1 MSTTEDIHSDHIE
14 DGDADNEVRSPS
26 PSVSDRVQDV
36 ETMQA
41 RLAEL
46 EAEAQK
52 IREMQESV
60 DKEHSA
66 LSTQDKKEDVDA
78 RSVFVGNVDYAATPE
93 ELQAH
98 FASCGTILRVTILC
112 DKVTGH
118 PKGYGSLPYIAVLFV
133 FVSPPSSPPP
143 SCCLLCCFLH
153 TFFSSCSMS

>member
-1 MSTTEDIHSDHIE
+1 M
-14 DGDADNEVRSPS
+14 
-26 PSVSDRVQDV
+26 
-36 ETMQA
+36 
-41 RLAEL
+41 

-66 LSTQDKKEDVDA
+66 LSTQDKKDVDA

-118 PKGYGSLPYIAVLFV
+118 PKGYRLHSPVCLVL
-133 FVSPPSSPPP
+133 
-143 SCCLLCCFLH
+143 
-153 TFFSSCSMS
+153 M